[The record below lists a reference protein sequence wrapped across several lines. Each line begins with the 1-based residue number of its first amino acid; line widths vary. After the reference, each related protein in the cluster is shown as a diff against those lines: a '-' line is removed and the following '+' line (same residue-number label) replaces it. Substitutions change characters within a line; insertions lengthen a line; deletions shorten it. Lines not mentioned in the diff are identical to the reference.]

1 MIYNV
6 IGNGRSRT
14 MINLN
19 ELQGRTFACNAV
31 YRDFTPTDLVFIDAK
46 MSDEIFQANL
56 SCQIWT
62 KKQLVRNNWLAL
74 PEIFLSAGTS
84 ALHLAST
91 FEPDEIHIYGMDMTL
106 TNIYAGTPNYRPEAL
121 INHNTTSWINEMHSI
136 VQNNPWVKYIRFR
149 AADCPKFNFGAN
161 YEERI
166 L

>member
-6 IGNGRSRT
+6 IGNGTSRKQ
-14 MINLN
+14 INLN
-19 ELQGRTFACNAV
+19 ELQGRTFACNAA

-46 MSDEIFQANL
+46 MSDEIYQAKLKCN
-56 SCQIWT
+56 IWT
-62 KKQLVRNNWLAL
+62 KGNLVREGWSILHTVL
-74 PEIFLSAGTS
+74 LSSGTT

-91 FEPDEIHIYGMDMTL
+91 FEPDEIHIYGMDMNL

-121 INHNTTSWINEMHSI
+121 INHNTASWINEMHSI

-149 AADCPKFNFGAN
+149 AADCPEFNFGAN